1 MQFVISE
8 VQLAILCYSTYAD
21 MGLDVAALSIAAQGG
36 TNISHVVG
44 SPDAAEG
51 LLSIPASVVAA
62 ADSAAVSDE

>member
-1 MQFVISE
+1 MQIWGWM
-8 VQLAILCYSTYAD
+8 L
-21 MGLDVAALSIAAQGG
+21 AALSIAAQRG

-51 LLSIPASVVAA
+51 SLSTPAFAAEA